1 MKNDLAVIFQTTWQH
16 GVQFPLRHCSCPVFG
31 ISRHTD
37 FIKISLFFVRLIFG
51 QIWGQLQIR
60 KRSPSSEPMGS
71 FPGRAVKMLLLSNIG
86 TSPSPSPILQ
96 IVDLSIGEHIS
107 QPTVFRTSRYCSL
120 QNGFRLGR

>member
-1 MKNDLAVIFQTTWQH
+1 MTRLTYLKQCSQH
-16 GVQFPLRHCSCPVFG
+16 GVQFPLRHCCCPVLG

-37 FIKISLFFVRLIFG
+37 FINISLFVPSIFG

-60 KRSPSSEPMGS
+60 KRSPSSEPVGS

-86 TSPSPSPILQ
+86 TSPSPSPIFQ